1 MPKKSGGGSKLAVL
15 FDIRLYNLDH
25 DVLVV
30 KGTQQEAASSLL
42 SGRIVLS
49 INEPL
54 TIRRLG
60 LRLYATLRLNW
71 TETIQAGKTAMPK
84 NHRFDKKIFE
94 HVWDANE
101 FNTHLSEMAELS
113 REHSA
118 ENLRGSRLSSKR
130 NKSSSSLLL
139 SSPHGSFSNLTSL
152 NSSSRGGR
160 SHVLSTGNYEIPF
173 SAVLPGSMPESVEGL
188 PGGSI
193 IYKLEASIDRGKFH
207 QPLVTKKHIR
217 VVRTLTTD
225 AVELSETVAVDNT
238 WPQKVEYSLN
248 VPSKAI
254 AIGSGTPVSMM
265 MVPLLKGLGL
275 GDIKIQLV
283 EYYSYVGI
291 IPPVHNGERVVSEN
305 FIPRPT
311 EEEAEYQLDKWE
323 VESFIRVP
331 ATLSKCTQD
340 CEIQNYMKVR
350 HKLKF
355 VIGLVNPDGHV
366 SELRASL
373 PVQLFILPFIS
384 VRAKPDELDEDC
396 QDSDDEEL
404 FTTERSSYTSLNE
417 LGGQDSANVSH
428 ENSYT
433 SLTGLMAPPLYEK
446 HIYDRLWSEVLPI
459 ESPLSSGSATPRG
472 PPPDADIGQ
481 FSMSPLDSAQLN
493 ENLRLLSLQRQND
506 EDSSRPPSAAGT
518 PGGRATFNLG
528 GEPSGGQEGDYLTRG
543 RPIPIRSLS
552 QNSQL
557 SPTYSLPHGQSLSP
571 LVSPGLLSPPAHLSR
586 VASAASSLDARSLT
600 RLPTYS
606 QALKSDANE
615 EVLSPAYE
623 PPTSGSHIGSHGL
636 LGLNNLSSPGL
647 NLLSSSPTHSSHI
660 ASPQPSRISTM
671 PSRTP
676 GLLVISPMSA
686 SPGISHPLLSQ
697 PSSVAQPSSSASSRS
712 AVAGAPAK
720 STSSLNLHNL
730 HFLNKKKK

>member
-1 MPKKSGGGSKLAVL
+1 MAKKSGGGAKSAVL

-30 KGTQQEAASSLL
+30 KGSQEEAASSLL

-71 TETIQAGKTAMPK
+71 TETVQAGKTTMPK

-101 FNTHLSEMAELS
+101 FNSQLSEMAELS

-130 NKSSSSLLL
+130 NKSSSSLSLSSL

-152 NSSSRGGR
+152 NATARGGR

-265 MVPLLKGLGL
+265 MVPLLKGLSL

-291 IPPVHNGERVVSEN
+291 IPPVHNGERVVSDI
-305 FIPRPT
+305 FIPKPS
-311 EEEAEYQLDKWE
+311 EEEAEFQLDKWE
-323 VESFIRVP
+323 VESFVRVP
-331 ATLSKCTQD
+331 ASLSKCTQD

-373 PVQLFILPFIS
+373 PVQLFISPFIS
-384 VRAKPDELDEDC
+384 VRAKPDELDEDN
-396 QDSDDEEL
+396 QGSDDEEL
-404 FTTERSSYTSLNE
+404 FTTERSSTSLNE
-417 LGGQDSANVSH
+417 LGAQNSANVSQ

-446 HIYDRLWSEVLPI
+446 HIYDRLWSEVSPI
-459 ESPLSSGSATPRG
+459 ESPLSSGAATPRG

-528 GEPSGGQEGDYLTRG
+528 AEPSGSQEGDYLTRG
-543 RPIPIRSLS
+543 RPIPVRSLS
-552 QNSQL
+552 QNSQF
-557 SPTYSLPHGQSLSP
+557 SPSHQGQSPSP
-571 LVSPGLLSPPAHLSR
+571 LVSPGISSPPAHLSR
-586 VASAASSLDARSLT
+586 VASVASSLDGRSLT

-606 QALKSDANE
+606 QALKSDASE

-623 PPTSGSHIGSHGL
+623 PPSSGSHIGHGS
-636 LGLNNLSSPGL
+636 LGSNNSSSTAL
-647 NLLSSSPTHSSHI
+647 HSLSSSPTHSSHI

-671 PSRTP
+671 PSRAP
-676 GLLVISPMSA
+676 GLSVISPMSV
-686 SPGISHPLLSQ
+686 SPGISHPPLSQ

-712 AVAGAPAK
+712 AVAGAPGK